1 MCRFEDISIIGRV
14 AYIVASLER
23 YLEIKDDKVKWKPLF
38 DVLWSFPYYEGRID
52 DYAYKVIECTPES
65 ILDEREDFTNF
76 EYFQEDELDYFKQ
89 IYTHSEY
96 TPVIDYLMQQ
106 INEIL
111 AFNLYTTVKPP
122 EEYSLKIINNT
133 YLYIKKL
140 LKEQTPLINDY
151 KKYSIFDKSCWGNF

>member
-1 MCRFEDISIIGRV
+1 MHADNYRLYIADIEPPMMGGSIC
-14 AYIVASLER
+14 L
-23 YLEIKDDKVKWKPLF
+23 
-38 DVLWSFPYYEGRID
+38 
-52 DYAYKVIECTPES
+52 
-65 ILDEREDFTNF
+65 
-76 EYFQEDELDYFKQ
+76 
-89 IYTHSEY
+89 HSQF
-96 TPVIDYLMQQ
+96 IDYLMQQ